1 MKFRPLAH
9 VSGFIFIRKSFLLI
23 NVPSTRIRRKRKPLN
38 RKRLKTLSRVE
49 LFENA
54 TKPDTRGRTA
64 TGFENDET
72 MT

>member
-9 VSGFIFIRKSFLLI
+9 VSGFIFFRKYFLLI
-23 NVPSTRIRRKRKPLN
+23 NVPSTRIRQKRKLLN

-54 TKPDTRGRTA
+54 TNPDTRGRTA
-64 TGFENDET
+64 TGFENDEM